1 LTTGT
6 IGKKILGARKEIP
19 YIIDRGEKETGAE
32 RFPERTLENGKVHGV
47 SVKDLI
53 AKIKEKTGGKPFKP
67 PSVPCHLQSRPR
79 FVG

>member
-1 LTTGT
+1 MTTGT

-32 RFPERTLENGKVHGV
+32 RFPERVLEDGKVHGV

-53 AKIKEKTGGKPFKP
+53 TEIKDKTSGKPFKP
-67 PSVPCHLQSRPR
+67 LPVPKYLQSRPK